1 MEDEELNEEV
11 MGDPD
16 DVREVSDDLSNDDV
30 DAGAQES
37 AEEPAEGASCE
48 ADYAMQEQINVMQ
61 KQIEGLMAS
70 IRTIIESGA
79 TIVEGSN
86 PMSDSEEDNEEPYLY
101 LEDLD
106 YTL

>member
-11 MGDPD
+11 MGEPD
-16 DVREVSDDLSNDDV
+16 DAREVSDDLSNDEV

-37 AEEPAEGASCE
+37 AEDPEEFASCE
-48 ADYAMQEQINVMQ
+48 ADYDIREQINIMQ

-70 IRTIIESGA
+70 ISTIIESGA
-79 TIVEGSN
+79 TIVESSN

-106 YTL
+106 YSL